1 MIVPLCLSH
10 QTGAWAPIL
19 DLLNKEMTASYNHH
33 VMCLRQMYQHR
44 RQKIQDRW
52 SKTRLSSATVWWKTQ
67 QVTQRTGNK
76 HHLCD
81 WGRKSPAGAESDS
94 QSSIITVLDLIKPQE
109 TQSFFSFRQMLRQRL
124 HVERNEQCVW
134 VNWSRTSRADHGMLR
149 LLLDSR
155 WRLDRRTKT
164 GKNVNL
170 HAWMW
175 MQTKQRKRLKCK
187 N

>member
-33 VMCLRQMYQHR
+33 VMCLRQMYQHPI
-44 RQKIQDRW
+44 QKIQDRW

-94 QSSIITVLDLIKPQE
+94 QSSVITVLDLIKPQE
-109 TQSFFSFRQMLRQRL
+109 TQSFFSFIQMLRQRL

-134 VNWSRTSRADHGMLR
+134 VNWSIQNKPGWPRDAEVAFGQSLEVGQTDQNRKECKSACLNVDADKA
-149 LLLDSR
+149 
-155 WRLDRRTKT
+155 T
-164 GKNVNL
+164 
-170 HAWMW
+170 
-175 MQTKQRKRLKCK
+175 QTTEM
-187 N
+187 